1 MTFGSQEMLAETIGT
16 TGPRFNFVLNK
27 FKKLGFIQDS
37 KGDIQVKR
45 SLLGV
50 VQHGQ
55 VQISA

>member
-1 MTFGSQEMLAETIGT
+1 MLAETIGT